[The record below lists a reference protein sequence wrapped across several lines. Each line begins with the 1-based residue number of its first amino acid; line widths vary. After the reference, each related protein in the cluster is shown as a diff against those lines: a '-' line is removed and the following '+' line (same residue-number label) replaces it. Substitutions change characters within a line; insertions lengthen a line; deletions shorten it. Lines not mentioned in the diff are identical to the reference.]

1 MCCPERA
8 GSSVGLSLSGF
19 GRCGTGPEAKAVIA
33 GFEDVAVVVRRSS
46 KAVVILASPKMLAH
60 SLKLRLVVITTLSAL
75 VELAEQMEQQAPPDG
90 LKGR

>member
-33 GFEDVAVVVRRSS
+33 GFEDVAVVS
-46 KAVVILASPKMLAH
+46 KAIEQGSRHLGIAEDAGPFAETQVGGDHDAG
-60 SLKLRLVVITTLSAL
+60 AL
-75 VELAEQMEQQAPPDG
+75 IQLAEQVEQQGPA
-90 LKGR
+90 